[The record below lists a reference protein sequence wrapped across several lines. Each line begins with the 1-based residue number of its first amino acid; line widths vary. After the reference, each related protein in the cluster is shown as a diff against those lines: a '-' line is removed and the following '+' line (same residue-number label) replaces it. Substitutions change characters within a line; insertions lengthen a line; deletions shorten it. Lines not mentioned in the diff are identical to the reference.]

1 MGPKKKDAGKSAN
14 GEVVEGEDPA
24 LLLSNYQK
32 YCK

>member
-1 MGPKKKDAGKSAN
+1 MGPKKKEGKAAA

-24 LLLSNYQK
+24 QLLQNYQK